1 MKGIHKTA
9 YVCVYLQ
16 RLNRF
21 NFLRAYSWLMSFQA
35 HIILGITLFGLTI
48 FSLTVS
54 APAQNAQAVVA
65 PWSVDNTDAQSRIRQ
80 YQNFKQLQT
89 RPLQELSAND
99 TSYEYS
105 PSALQ
110 KHANRR
116 AQQPYNP
123 LSQRLP
129 EPRPPLPSQTQT
141 VLSALENMYSERIID
156 NLNQFGY
163 DLFGVPNSNLR
174 GVLENA
180 AKSAPSIPSGAV
192 QDDFILA
199 GGDELEI
206 FFTGQRTDRGTYNV
220 NSQGLLI
227 IPDFPPIPAAGRS
240 IGQVRISIE
249 AAAGN
254 LHNTKPYVSLASVRQ
269 ISVLVVGHVKKPGR
283 RTLTVFH
290 TILDA
295 LMEAGGIE
303 KTGSLRQIKLVR
315 DGRST
320 QIDLYALLLY
330 GSTHIDIQLRDGDR
344 IIIPSIGPTLAISG
358 EVKRPGIYEILPT
371 VRGMHHQPEKRSERL
386 TLNEMLELSGGV
398 LAPGKNRFIKLG
410 VTPDGQEIVE
420 DIEDPFKP
428 TFSDGSILMISKGSE
443 KRAGT
448 IELLGHTRRPGLHA
462 LNENP
467 TLSKLLPNEDILG
480 GDIYP
485 LIGVIE
491 RWDTD
496 QLTSRLFD
504 FPLRLVLKGEYDRK
518 LQDGDIVHLFSN
530 AQIRS
535 LNTPQDN
542 TGRIVAEGSLTQ
554 EEEPDADTLRNDET
568 LTAYLRERSA
578 FVRGAVRSEGTYP
591 VSEGITLDSVLA
603 VAGGLAL
610 EADRSNIEVT
620 SAHNGPS
627 ETRTRINL
635 HETNPE
641 DVIIGTG
648 DSVRANQKFNKIKD
662 NSVLVMGEVHNPGRY
677 DLVPGDKISDLLAR
691 AGGLTDQAYPYGAI
705 FSRASERRAEEMRF
719 QNQAREVELAIGAAL
734 EADDTKTNAGKIAEA
749 RALATELRSAQGVG
763 RITVEANPAQL
774 SISPELDL
782 LLESGDRLYIP
793 RRNLT
798 VRVSGEVLSPASLQ
812 FRERKASLDYIHE
825 AGGFTFHADKDR
837 TFVIYPDGAAQP
849 LQVSSW
855 NYNPVMIP
863 PGSTIVVPRDPKPF
877 DFIQSAKDVS
887 QILSNLAV
895 TAIFID
901 DVADSN

>member
-1 MKGIHKTA
+1 
-9 YVCVYLQ
+9 
-16 RLNRF
+16 
-21 NFLRAYSWLMSFQA
+21 MSFQA

-344 IIIPSIGPTLAISG
+344 IIIPS
-358 EVKRPGIYEILPT
+358 
-371 VRGMHHQPEKRSERL
+371 
-386 TLNEMLELSGGV
+386 
-398 LAPGKNRFIKLG
+398 
-410 VTPDGQEIVE
+410 
-420 DIEDPFKP
+420 
-428 TFSDGSILMISKGSE
+428 
-443 KRAGT
+443 
-448 IELLGHTRRPGLHA
+448 
-462 LNENP
+462 
-467 TLSKLLPNEDILG
+467 
-480 GDIYP
+480 
-485 LIGVIE
+485 
-491 RWDTD
+491 
-496 QLTSRLFD
+496 
-504 FPLRLVLKGEYDRK
+504 
-518 LQDGDIVHLFSN
+518 
-530 AQIRS
+530 
-535 LNTPQDN
+535 
-542 TGRIVAEGSLTQ
+542 
-554 EEEPDADTLRNDET
+554 
-568 LTAYLRERSA
+568 
-578 FVRGAVRSEGTYP
+578 
-591 VSEGITLDSVLA
+591 
-603 VAGGLAL
+603 
-610 EADRSNIEVT
+610 
-620 SAHNGPS
+620 
-627 ETRTRINL
+627 
-635 HETNPE
+635 
-641 DVIIGTG
+641 
-648 DSVRANQKFNKIKD
+648 
-662 NSVLVMGEVHNPGRY
+662 
-677 DLVPGDKISDLLAR
+677 
-691 AGGLTDQAYPYGAI
+691 
-705 FSRASERRAEEMRF
+705 
-719 QNQAREVELAIGAAL
+719 
-734 EADDTKTNAGKIAEA
+734 
-749 RALATELRSAQGVG
+749 
-763 RITVEANPAQL
+763 
-774 SISPELDL
+774 
-782 LLESGDRLYIP
+782 
-793 RRNLT
+793 
-798 VRVSGEVLSPASLQ
+798 
-812 FRERKASLDYIHE
+812 
-825 AGGFTFHADKDR
+825 
-837 TFVIYPDGAAQP
+837 
-849 LQVSSW
+849 
-855 NYNPVMIP
+855 
-863 PGSTIVVPRDPKPF
+863 
-877 DFIQSAKDVS
+877 
-887 QILSNLAV
+887 
-895 TAIFID
+895 
-901 DVADSN
+901 